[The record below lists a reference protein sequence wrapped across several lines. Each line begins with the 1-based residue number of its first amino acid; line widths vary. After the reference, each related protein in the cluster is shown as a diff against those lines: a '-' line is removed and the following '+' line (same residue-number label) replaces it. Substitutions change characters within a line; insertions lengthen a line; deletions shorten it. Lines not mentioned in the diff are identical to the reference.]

1 MFCCTRILLF
11 FDVRLKKKKKK
22 KKRKKE
28 RDYQKGDLIDDLRAV
43 YQAER
48 IDDVM

>member
-11 FDVRLKKKKKK
+11 FDVRLKKKKK